1 MKKTKQNLHE
11 ECEKCENLKTISV
24 YMDGSAYYT
33 CGRTPNHVEKER
45 HKSPCHRFVL
55 YEEEMKNETDY
66 YST

>member
-11 ECEKCENLKTISV
+11 ECEK
-24 YMDGSAYYT
+24 
-33 CGRTPNHVEKER
+33 